1 MRSVADDDFLEKLK
15 REINDNLTNEQF
27 SVEALAKNIGMSR
40 SQLHRRLN
48 SVTGKSVS
56 QFVREH
62 RLSLGMAML
71 RDGDLTAAEVSDRIG
86 FGSPTYFSKC
96 FNEFYGFP
104 PGEVKYKTSSHHPE
118 TTTLTAVAPEAD
130 SPEALHSLAENAHTD
145 FPKPTVAAQPL
156 YRRTWV
162 MMFVSTLV
170 VAICT
175 VIVYRYFID
184 DDQSANSATIAVNP
198 RSIAILPF
206 KNLSEDE
213 RNEYFGEGVVEAIRT
228 SLSSVSALRVISR
241 TSVEQ
246 YRKTDKSA
254 KDIAGELSVGA
265 LLEGSVQ
272 RSESAVRIEV
282 RLVDGLTEAQIWAK
296 TYDRELKDLFAIQT
310 EIAQQVAEELHAK
323 LTIEERNRLS
333 ATDTRDPRAYDLYL
347 KGTYELRMYTNR
359 GTHKAIE
366 LLEQAIE
373 LDPNYARAYA
383 YLAFSHICLAAIFG
397 VERSALEGLRDGKP
411 FIDKAL
417 AIDPKLDIAH
427 MCMGF
432 YYLYH
437 DWDIK
442 RVEAEYKQAVVYGNP
457 DALAMYCDFLN
468 FVRRHD
474 EALVFAEKLN
484 ETDPYYPNTRMVL
497 SYYYTHRYEDAQRFS
512 EQRLQLFNNY
522 YTFDS
527 HGFLMLQLGHYDDA
541 IKSFNKAIAIEGIR
555 YPRMLGW
562 MAAAYAKAGKPE
574 AAHEIIKE
582 LKARLK
588 KGDDGAIAF
597 FIAVAYS
604 ALDDKK
610 AALEWLNTA
619 FVSHDMEMPW
629 IMTEP
634 QFNVLHNEPE
644 FKRIAAAVGF

>member
-1 MRSVADDDFLEKLK
+1 MRPSADEDFLEKLK
-15 REINDNLTNEQF
+15 REIDNNLTNEQF

-48 SVTGKSVS
+48 TVTGKSVS

-62 RLSLGMAML
+62 RLGLGMAL
-71 RDGDLTAAEVSDRIG
+71 LKTGDLTAAEVSDRIG

-104 PGEVKYKTSSHHPE
+104 PGEVKHKTSSHYPE
-118 TTTLTAVAPEAD
+118 TATLTEHDAVSDTLAP
-130 SPEALHSLAENAHTD
+130 LHHLTD
-145 FPKPTVAAQPL
+145 TANTELRKQHVSATST
-156 YRRTWV
+156 YRRPWV
-162 MMFVSTLV
+162 LMILSTFV

-175 VIVYRYFID
+175 VFIYRYFAGEN
-184 DDQSANSATIAVNP
+184 QPSTTAPVG

-206 KNLSEDE
+206 KNLSEDN

-228 SLSSVSALRVISR
+228 NLSQVGALQVISR

-246 YRKTDKSA
+246 YRSTNKSA
-254 KDIAGELSVGA
+254 KEIAGALNVAA

-272 RSESAVRIEV
+272 RSENAVRIEV
-282 RLVDGLTEAQIWAK
+282 RLVDGRTEAQIWAK
-296 TYDRELKDLFAIQT
+296 TYDRELKDVFAIQS

-323 LTIEERNRLS
+323 LTAEERSKLS
-333 ATDTRDPRAYDLYL
+333 ATDTKDPRAYDLYL
-347 KGTYELRMYTNR
+347 KGIYEFRTYTNR
-359 GTHKAIE
+359 STHKAID
-366 LLEQAIE
+366 LLSQAIA

-383 YLAFSHICLAAIFG
+383 YLAYSHICLAAIFG
-397 VERSALEGLRDGKP
+397 AERSALEGLQDGKP
-411 FIDKAL
+411 FIDRAL
-417 AIDPKLDIAH
+417 AIDPDLDIAH
-427 MCMGF
+427 MLMGF

-442 RVEAEYKQAVVYGNP
+442 RVEAEYKQAIVDDDP

-474 EALVFAEKLN
+474 EALVYAQRLDA
-484 ETDPYYPNTRMVL
+484 TDPYYPNSRMIL
-497 SYYYTHRYEDAQRFS
+497 SYYYTKRYDDALRFT
-512 EQRLQLFNNY
+512 EQRLQVFNNY

-527 HGFLMLQLGHYDDA
+527 HGFLMLQLGRYDEA
-541 IKSFNKAIAIEGIR
+541 ITYFNKAIALEGIR

-562 MAAAYAKAGKPE
+562 MAAAYAKSGNRT
-574 AAHEIIKE
+574 AAMEIIKE
-582 LKARLK
+582 LKERLE
-588 KGDDGAIAF
+588 KGDDGSIAF

-604 ALDDKK
+604 ALDDKSV
-610 AALEWLNTA
+610 ALEWLNTA
-619 FVSHDMEMPW
+619 FRSHDMEMPW

-634 QFNVLHNEPE
+634 QFGVLHNEPE
-644 FKRIAAAVGF
+644 FKRIAKAVGL